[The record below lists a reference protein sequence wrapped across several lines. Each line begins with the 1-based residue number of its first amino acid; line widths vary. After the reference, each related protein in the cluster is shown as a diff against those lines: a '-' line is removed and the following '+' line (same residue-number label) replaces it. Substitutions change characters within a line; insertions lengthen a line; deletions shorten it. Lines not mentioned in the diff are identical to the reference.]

1 MVVPD
6 LRLIGFMAGVVAVAW
21 FLSRRYDPQ
30 KRSGRIVGQVLTGFL
45 LLTVWNAVASPQV
58 GVNPLSAWLT
68 GALGLPGVG
77 LTVLLNMI

>member
-6 LRLIGFMAGVVAVAW
+6 LRIIGFFSAVVAAAW
-21 FLSRRYDPQ
+21 LLSQRYDPQ
-30 KRSGRIVGQVLTGFL
+30 KRSGRIIGQMLTGL
-45 LLTVWNAVASPQV
+45 LLLVVWNALAAPQV

-77 LTVLLNMI
+77 LTVLLNML